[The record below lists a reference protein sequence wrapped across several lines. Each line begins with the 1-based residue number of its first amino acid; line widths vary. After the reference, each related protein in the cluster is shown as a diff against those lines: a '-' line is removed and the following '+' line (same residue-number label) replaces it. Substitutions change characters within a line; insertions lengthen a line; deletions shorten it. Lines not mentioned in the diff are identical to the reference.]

1 MGEGSRKSK
10 KPAKVQQPRPHRQ
23 AARAAQVQRHRQVRH
38 RPQLRQRKQQRQQV
52 IRDLDAINI
61 CTATKSFQVQ
71 RPRLR
76 QAAQALQALQPQ
88 PHPPKQRPQQA
99 QLAPQLDAY
108 FDPAGFLALSDPEK
122 CFIEQNIKSL
132 LANETCKLTHS
143 VTATLDS
150 SATTANTSVKLNLHE
165 KSNRSAMDVFNES
178 VGEFTHEEQP

>member
-1 MGEGSRKSK
+1 M
-10 KPAKVQQPRPHRQ
+10 
-23 AARAAQVQRHRQVRH
+23 
-38 RPQLRQRKQQRQQV
+38 QLLK
-52 IRDLDAINI
+52 
-61 CTATKSFQVQ
+61 
-71 RPRLR
+71 
-76 QAAQALQALQPQ
+76 
-88 PHPPKQRPQQA
+88 
-99 QLAPQLDAY
+99 LDAY

-178 VGEFTHEEQP
+178 VGEFTHEEQPRNSNKK